1 MAKYYY
7 KNTEILAPF
16 TIISNEP
23 MFDMT
28 TISLKTRRATQ
39 GHQRWELSFRT
50 QPTNNNIEETL
61 LSSVNNLNAETM
73 TMPQLKSVQD
83 RFTLSG
89 TVILAA
95 QGIANSNVVSLT
107 LSSSNSGII
116 PKGYFLNFAGHD
128 KLYIVTSDVDFSSG
142 SSGTINMSIYPKLTS
157 NVSVNSNVNTGSN
170 TLFSYYKSIDNQTGI
185 TFTDGILA
193 NSGTITLVEA
203 I

>member
-61 LSSVNNLNAETM
+61 LSSVNNLEAETM
-73 TMPQLKSVQD
+73 VMPQLKSVEN
-83 RFTLSG
+83 RLTINGPVTLS
-89 TVILAA
+89 T
-95 QGIANSNVVSLT
+95 QGNANSSTVYLT
-107 LSSSNSGII
+107 LNSNNSGII
-116 PKGYFLNFAGHD
+116 PKGYFVSFAGSD
-128 KLYIVTSDVDFSSG
+128 KLHIVTSDVYFDGVSG
-142 SSGTINMSIYPKLTS
+142 NVTMDIYPKLVS
-157 NVSVNSNVNTGSN
+157 NIASGSSLHTGTNVI
-170 TLFSYYKSIDNQTGI
+170 FSYFKSIDNQTGI

-193 NSGTITLVEA
+193 NSGTITLLEA
-203 I
+203 V

>member
-61 LSSVNNLNAETM
+61 LSSVNNLDAETM
-73 TMPQLKSVQD
+73 TMPQLKSVED
-83 RFTLSG
+83 RFTFSG
-89 TVILAA
+89 PVTLAA
-95 QGIANSNVVSLT
+95 QSNANSSAVSLT
-107 LSSSNSGII
+107 LSALNSGII
-116 PKGYFLNFAGHD
+116 PKGYFVKFSSSD
-128 KLYIVTSDVDFSSG
+128 KLHIVTSDVSFDATSG
-142 SSGTINMSIYPKLTS
+142 NVTMSIYPKLVS
-157 NVSVNSNVNTGSN
+157 NVISGTTLATGTSVI
-170 TLFSYYKSIDNQTGI
+170 FSYFKSIDNQTGI

-193 NSGTITLVEA
+193 NSGTITLLEA
-203 I
+203 V

>member
-50 QPTNNNIEETL
+50 QPTDNNIEETL
-61 LSSVNNLNAETM
+61 LSSVNNLNSETM
-73 TMPQLKSVQD
+73 IMPQIKSVED

-89 TVILAA
+89 TVILAVA
-95 QGIANSNVVSLT
+95 ANANSSTVSLT
-107 LSSSNSGII
+107 LTNSNSGII
-116 PKGYFLNFAGHD
+116 PKGYFVKFSNND
-128 KLYIVTSDVDFSSG
+128 KLHIVTADVDFSSG
-142 SSGTINMSIYPKLTS
+142 SSGTITMPIYPRLTS
-157 NVSVNSNVNTGSN
+157 NVGVNDSVNTGNN

>member
-61 LSSVNNLNAETM
+61 LSSVNNLDAETM
-73 TMPQLKSVQD
+73 IMPQLKGVED
-83 RFTLSG
+83 RFTLTG
-89 TVILAA
+89 PVTLAA
-95 QGIANSNVVSLT
+95 QGNANSSTVFLT
-107 LSSSNSGII
+107 LSALNSGII
-116 PKGYFLNFAGHD
+116 PKGYFIKFAGSD
-128 KLYIVTSDVDFSSG
+128 KLHIVTSDVSFAGVSG
-142 SSGTINMSIYPKLTS
+142 NVTMNIYPKLVS
-157 NVSVNSNVNTGSN
+157 NIASGSSVATGTNVI
-170 TLFSYYKSIDNQTGI
+170 FSYFKSIDNQTGI

-193 NSGTITLVEA
+193 NSGTITLLEA
-203 I
+203 V

>member
-1 MAKYYY
+1 MAKYFY

-50 QPTNNNIEETL
+50 QPIDNNIEETL

-73 TMPQLKSVQD
+73 IMPQLKSVED

-89 TVILAA
+89 PVTLAV
-95 QGIANSNVVSLT
+95 QGNANSSTVSLT
-107 LSSSNSGII
+107 VSALNSGII
-116 PKGYFLNFAGHD
+116 PKGYFVKFSGSD
-128 KLYIVTSDVDFSSG
+128 KLHIVTSDVSLNG
-142 SSGTINMSIYPKLTS
+142 SSGNINMNIYPKLVTNIAS
-157 NVSVNSNVNTGSN
+157 GSSVATGSSVI
-170 TLFSYYKSIDNQTGI
+170 FSYFKSIDNQTGI

-193 NSGTITLVEA
+193 NSGTITLLEA
-203 I
+203 V

>member
-61 LSSVNNLNAETM
+61 LSSVNNLDAETM
-73 TMPQLKSVQD
+73 TMPQLKSVED

-89 TVILAA
+89 PVTLAA
-95 QGIANSNVVSLT
+95 QGNANSSTVSLT
-107 LSSSNSGII
+107 LSALNSGII
-116 PKGYFLNFAGHD
+116 PKGYFVKFVGSD
-128 KLYIVTSDVDFSSG
+128 KLHIVTSDTDFNGTSG
-142 SSGTINMSIYPKLTS
+142 SITMNIYPKLVS
-157 NVSVNSNVNTGSN
+157 NIASGSSVATGNSVI
-170 TLFSYYKSIDNQTGI
+170 FSYFKSIDNQTGI

-193 NSGTITLVEA
+193 NSGTITLLEA
-203 I
+203 V